1 MTPAP
6 LPHFAVGASFSGLF
20 GMVARI
26 GCRLLLRARGRR
38 GARGRTVDTGAQF
51 SSEPAHGLLFED
63 RAKTLYGLV
72 P

>member
-20 GMVARI
+20 GV
-26 GCRLLLRARGRR
+26 
-38 GARGRTVDTGAQF
+38 V
-51 SSEPAHGLLFED
+51 EPAHGLLFED